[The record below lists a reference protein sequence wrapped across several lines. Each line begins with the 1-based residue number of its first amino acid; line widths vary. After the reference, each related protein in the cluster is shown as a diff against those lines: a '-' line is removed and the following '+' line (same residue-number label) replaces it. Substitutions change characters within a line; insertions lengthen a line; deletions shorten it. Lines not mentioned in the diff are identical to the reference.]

1 MIVFYKALMNKIH
14 SGSLVSDFFCYNYVS
29 VMS

>member
-14 SGSLVSDFFCYNYVS
+14 SGSLVSDFFFVIIML
-29 VMS
+29 V